1 MTTAIAVRDL
11 SVVIESSVILADVS
25 VEIATGERWAI
36 IGRNGAGK
44 STLVRCMARL
54 QPVTA
59 GSVLADGR
67 DIRSFC
73 PRDLATIVAYVPQ
86 AQGRTI
92 PYRVYEYVLMGRFAH
107 QGFMAAPTK
116 ADQRTARESL
126 EMTDTGHLAD
136 RTMDTLSGGEL
147 QRVLLAGAV
156 SQRARILLLDEPT
169 TYLDPLHR
177 HSIRKALDR
186 VHDETGAAMVTIT
199 HDVNAALGANSHV
212 LALIDGRVCFRG
224 TVAELRGDGQELL
237 ERIYGIPFETAVT
250 ADSRQSIVV
259 PTEDRR

>member
-1 MTTAIAVRDL
+1 MSMAIAVRNV
-11 SVVIESSVILADVS
+11 SVAIESSPILTDIS

-59 GSVLADGR
+59 GCVLADGR
-67 DIRSFC
+67 DIRSYR
-73 PRDLATIVAYVPQ
+73 PRDLARVVAYVPQ

-92 PYRVYEYVLMGRFAH
+92 PYRVLDYVLMGRFAH
-107 QGFMAAPTK
+107 QGFMASAT
-116 ADQRTARESL
+116 ADDHRTVRQSL
-126 EMTDTGHLAD
+126 EMTDTAHLAE

-177 HSIRKALDR
+177 HSIQKALDR

-199 HDVNAALGANSHV
+199 HDVNAALTGSSRV
-212 LALIDGRVCFRG
+212 L
-224 TVAELRGDGQELL
+224 
-237 ERIYGIPFETAVT
+237 
-250 ADSRQSIVV
+250 
-259 PTEDRR
+259 